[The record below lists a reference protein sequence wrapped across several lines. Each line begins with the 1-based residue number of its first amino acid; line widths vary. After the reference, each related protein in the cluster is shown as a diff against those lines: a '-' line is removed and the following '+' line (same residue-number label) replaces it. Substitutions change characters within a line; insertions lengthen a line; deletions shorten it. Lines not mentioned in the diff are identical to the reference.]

1 MRALPREVQFLQ
13 CRTVRGE
20 GGDASL
26 PGMKKKESE
35 RLEMIQWQALQ
46 KGRSL
51 LSVSSG
57 QQGGDDQSTTES
69 RPVREWW
76 LRVPIE

>member
-1 MRALPREVQFLQ
+1 ME
-13 CRTVRGE
+13 
-20 GGDASL
+20 
-26 PGMKKKESE
+26 KKESE

-51 LSVSSG
+51 LPVSSG

-69 RPVREWW
+69 RAVREWW